1 MSTPSTNG
9 SSASTLNTAEP
20 QHAATSDGR
29 WGEDIEGGGV
39 DVAQAEQEFEDLRR
53 ELSRTSRISR
63 VASAVHSEAGEYDIE
78 KHAADDEDGEG
89 WDLEAWLRN
98 ETKKEHESGLS
109 PKRIGVSFRNLTVKG
124 VGSGANYVQTFTD
137 AFLGF
142 FGLDIWNFI
151 RAHGPSSLRPKPP
164 VRTIIQDFNGLVRAG
179 QMLLVLGSPGS
190 GTTTL
195 LRALTNQRDGYVAVD
210 GEVIYDGIDAATAAK
225 RYRGEII
232 FNSED
237 DNHISTLTVS
247 QTLRFALSLKTPAM
261 RINGETREQFVD
273 KLLNLY
279 VKMFGIEHT
288 LNTLVGGDAA
298 ARGVS
303 GGERKRVSIA
313 EVLANRAAIVAFD
326 NSTRGLDSS
335 TAVDYIR
342 SLRIMTDLMHSTT
355 IVTLYQAGESL
366 YREFDKVCLIDS
378 GRQIFFGPADEAR
391 QYFIDL
397 GFESLPMVTTA
408 DYLTSITHPME
419 RRIRPGFED
428 SAPQSPEALE
438 AAFKA
443 SRYYTDTM
451 KGIEEYHTELQN
463 TGHASASEFSNAV
476 KMQKAKGLSSTSPY
490 TVSFFQQVRY
500 LIKRQF
506 QLQWQDQVSLRSKLI
521 NSIVIGLVFGSLFYN
536 IKQDTS
542 GAFNRGG
549 ILFFALVFNG
559 WVLMIESGMVI
570 AGRSLANKHQAF
582 GMYRQS
588 ALALAKTIAELP
600 LLFVQITVYIL
611 FLYFLSDLART
622 PGQFFISLLMILT
635 STFGLLSFYRAI
647 AVFSNDFN
655 ACLRLVSM
663 ILYALAFAGGYVKS
677 QYSMPWWYRWVYYID
692 PLSYAFS
699 ALMSNE
705 FHHREMLCM
714 PSQLVPALGPDG
726 LPADISNQAC
736 TLPGSEPGEPY
747 VNGDRYVSIQFGYER
762 QDLWRNFGILIA
774 YFAFFLIVQVVGSE
788 LITYSTAGGG
798 QVKRFVKQRKSV
810 QVQSHPK
817 AETPVPSTATT
828 TTTTTPSSPTTAEKD
843 IDGEKPSHLRR
854 EGPLFTFRNVNYI
867 ISTPNGPRQLL
878 DNVEGYAAPG
888 KLLAL
893 MGASG
898 AGKTTLL
905 NTLSQRM
912 TFGNATG
919 EYLLNGSVLSK
930 DFQRT
935 TGFVEQQD
943 LHEAN
948 QTIREALRFSAR
960 LRQPADVPLEEKY
973 AYVEDII
980 KLLDLGPIADAL
992 IDYPGSGLSVE
1003 ERKRVTIGIEL
1014 ASKPRLLFL
1023 DEPTSGLDSE
1033 GAFSIVTFLRRLAQ
1047 AENLS
1052 IICTIHQPSSV
1063 LFNQFDNILLLNRGG
1078 KTAYFGP
1085 IGDSGRSVIN
1095 YFSKRAAPPA
1105 PDENPAEYILEVVGA
1120 GIRRSKTDWFQVWQ
1134 DSEERQ
1140 NLGKE
1145 ITRLIE
1151 ARRSTVGTE
1160 QRPAEDLEYAAP
1172 LMEQIRAVT
1181 IRLWLIFWRTPSF
1194 GYSVIFNSVICGII
1208 SGVVF
1213 FQLKNS
1219 ILDMQ
1224 SRAFLMFF
1232 AIIVSIP
1239 TINAIEIQF
1248 IMARDLY
1255 ELRERNSKVYS
1266 WIALV
1271 SAYLLCVTP
1280 YAVLGA
1286 VTFFPI
1292 FWYMPGMYM
1301 KAPIAGFG
1309 FWVVLL
1315 LQIWHNHLAIW
1326 LGAFVP
1332 SLVTAGIINPFFFVL
1347 TEITVGIMIPYT
1359 ALNGFYKFFIY
1370 WVNPLSWIIRAL
1382 VTTAVHDV
1390 PVICDEAE
1398 LATFTPPSNMTCD
1411 EFAGYWVENH
1421 SVGMLLNPDATSN
1434 CQFCQYTVGDDY
1446 LNQIGFSYGTRWRD
1460 IGVFLGFVVFNVVFA
1475 YFLYYVMRVVKWSW
1489 LGKMKKMVGRA

>member
-1 MSTPSTNG
+1 MSTQG
-9 SSASTLNTAEP
+9 SSGSISSTLGTCE
-20 QHAATSDGR
+20 QHNATISDGR
-29 WGEDIEGGGV
+29 WGEAVEGAGV
-39 DVAQAEQEFEDLRR
+39 DVAQAEQEFEELRQ

-63 VASAVHSEAGEYDIE
+63 ITSARSDAGDYDIE
-78 KHAADDEDGEG
+78 KHAVDDDEEG
-89 WDLEAWLRN
+89 WDLEAWIRN
-98 ETKKEHESGLS
+98 ETKKENDSGLK
-109 PKRIGVSFRNLTVKG
+109 PKRIGVSFKDLTVTG

-137 AFLGF
+137 AFWGF

-151 RAHGPSSLRPKPP
+151 KAHGPASLRPKPP
-164 VRTIIQDFNGLVRAG
+164 IRTIIQDFNGLVRAG
-179 QMLLVLGSPGS
+179 EMLLVLGSPGS

-210 GEVIYDGIDAATAAK
+210 GEVIYDGIDAETAAEQ
-225 RYRGEII
+225 YRGEII

-261 RINGETREQFVD
+261 RIHGETRAQFVD

-397 GFESLPMVTTA
+397 GFESLPSVTTA
-408 DYLTSITHPME
+408 DFLTSVTHPVE

-428 SAPQSPEALE
+428 LAPQTPEALE

-443 SRYYTDTM
+443 SRYYTDSL
-451 KGIEEYHTELQN
+451 KEIEEYHTELQN
-463 TGHASASEFSNAV
+463 TGHASASEFVKAV
-476 KMQKAKGLSSTSPY
+476 EMQKAKSLSKASPY
-490 TVSFFQQVRY
+490 TVSFVQQVRY
-500 LIKRQF
+500 LVMRQL

-521 NSIVIGLVFGSLFYN
+521 NSVVIGLVFGSLFYN
-536 IKQDTS
+536 IRQDTS

-570 AGRSLANKHQAF
+570 AGRSLANKHQSF

-622 PGQFFISLLMILT
+622 PGQFFTSLLLILT
-635 STFGLLSFYRAI
+635 STFGLLSFYRAV

-677 QYSMPWWYRWVYYID
+677 QYSMPWWYRWIYYID

-705 FHHREMLCM
+705 FHHREMLCA
-714 PSQLVPALGPDG
+714 PDQLVPALGPHG
-726 LPADISNQAC
+726 SPVDITNQAC
-736 TLPGSEPGEPY
+736 TLPGSEPGQKY

-762 QDLWRNFGILIA
+762 HDLWRNFGILIA
-774 YFAFFLIVQVVGSE
+774 YFVFFLLVQVIGSE

-798 QVKRFVKQRKSV
+798 QVKRFVKQRKSA
-810 QVQSHPK
+810 QLQSHSTM
-817 AETPVPSTATT
+817 ETTVPGTATT
-828 TTTTTPSSPTTAEKD
+828 SSSSPTTSEKE
-843 IDGEKPSHLRR
+843 IDGERPSSVRQ
-854 EGPLFTFRNVNYI
+854 EGPLFTFRNVNYVI
-867 ISTPNGPRQLL
+867 PTPNGPLQLL
-878 DNVEGYAAPG
+878 EDVEGYAAPG

-912 TFGNATG
+912 TFGRVTG
-919 EYLLNGSVLSK
+919 EYLLNGSALGK

-948 QTIREALRFSAR
+948 QTVREALRFSAR

-992 IDYPGSGLSVE
+992 IDYVGCGLSVE

-1052 IICTIHQPSSV
+1052 IICTIHQPSSI
-1063 LFNQFDNILLLNRGG
+1063 LFHQFDNLLLLNRGG

-1085 IGDSGRSVIN
+1085 IGDNGGSPVIS
-1095 YFSKRAAPPA
+1095 YFSKRAAPPT

-1120 GIRRSKTDWFQVWQ
+1120 GIRRSKTDWFRVWQ
-1134 DSEERQ
+1134 DSEEKQ

-1145 ITRLIE
+1145 ISRLIE
-1151 ARRSTVGTE
+1151 TRRGTIATE
-1160 QRPAEDLEYAAP
+1160 QRPGEGLEYAAP
-1172 LMEQIRAVT
+1172 LMEQIKAVT

-1208 SGVVF
+1208 SGVIF

-1219 ILDMQ
+1219 ILDLQ
-1224 SRAFLMFF
+1224 SRGFLMFF

-1248 IMARDLY
+1248 ILARDLY
-1255 ELRERNSKVYS
+1255 ELRERNSKVYT

-1271 SAYLLCVTP
+1271 SAYLICVTP
-1280 YAVLGA
+1280 YAILGS

-1292 FWYMPGMYM
+1292 FWYMPGMAM
-1301 KAPIAGFG
+1301 KASVAGFG
-1309 FWVVLL
+1309 FFVVLL
-1315 LQIWHNHLAIW
+1315 LQLWHNYLAIW

-1332 SLVTAGIINPFFFVL
+1332 SLITAGIINPFFFVI
-1347 TEITVGIMIPYT
+1347 TEVTVGIMIPYT
-1359 ALNGFYKFFIY
+1359 ALNGFYKYFIY
-1370 WVNPLSWIIRAL
+1370 WANPLSWIVRAL
-1382 VTTAVHDV
+1382 VTTALHDV
-1390 PVICDEAE
+1390 PVICGESE
-1398 LATFTPPSNMTCD
+1398 LATFTPPSNSNMTCD
-1411 EFAGYWVENH
+1411 EFAGYWVENY
-1421 SVGMLLNPDATSN
+1421 SVGRLLNPDATSN
-1434 CQFCQYTVGDDY
+1434 CQFCQYIVGDDY
-1446 LNQIGFSYGTRWRD
+1446 LRQIGFSYSTRWRD
-1460 IGVFLGFVVFNVVFA
+1460 IGVFLGFVVCNIFFA
-1475 YFLYYVMRVVKWSW
+1475 YFLYYVMRVVKWNGMRK
-1489 LGKMKKMVGRA
+1489 LKKMVRLG